1 MEFLY
6 AVDGADRLVN
16 VQCSDGAGAPI
27 TVARWLGRPLWSI
40 MSGEAVVQ
48 IYRGVLRRARE
59 GKPVALRYRCDTA
72 DEQRC
77 FEMQVCRTSGDQ
89 IEFHSRLLSRQ
100 GRGAISWLQ
109 PSELQGPPVTLCSWC
124 GCVEFAA
131 VWREVEAAVEV
142 VPDDA
147 RVEHGICPDCA
158 RRFMDEFADG
168 QK

>member
-6 AVDGADRLVN
+6 AVDGEDKLVN
-16 VQCSDGAGAPI
+16 VRCSEGGAAP
-27 TVARWLGRPLWSI
+27 TTLARWHGRSLWSI
-40 MSGEAVVQ
+40 MSGDAVVQ

-59 GKPVALRYRCDTA
+59 GKPVAFRYRCDTA

-77 FEMQVCRTSGDQ
+77 FEMQVRRASGDQ
-89 IEFHSRLLSRQ
+89 VEFHSRLLSRQ
-100 GRGAISWLQ
+100 TRGAISWLQ
-109 PSELQGPPVTLCSWC
+109 STDLQGPPVTLCSWC

-131 VWREVEAAVEV
+131 AWRAIEATVEV

-147 RVEHGICPDCA
+147 RVEHGICPECA
-158 RRFMDEFADG
+158 RRFMDEFAAG